1 MSAFVALLKK
11 EEMAL
16 FTSPIAYVVMSA
28 FLVIMG
34 YTFTLTLF
42 LTHVPTLVHLF
53 LQIYVLFL
61 LTVPIITMRLVAE
74 ERRLRT
80 LEILLTS
87 PLTEVSIVLAKFLAS
102 VSLIVVMLLLSSYT
116 YALALAVLGA
126 PDWGPIYSGYIGLLL
141 LGAALVAIGLMTSSM
156 VSNQVIAALLSLS
169 IFLVL
174 WIIDYLGW
182 LLPDPF
188 NALFVNLSL
197 LVHFR
202 PFATGSLFLSDAG
215 YFLSVTLLGLFVSVR
230 ALAWR

>member
-1 MSAFVALLKK
+1 MRPFLALLKK

-16 FTSPIAYVVMSA
+16 FTSPIAYVVMSV

-102 VSLIVVMLLLSSYT
+102 VSLIVVMLLLSYT
-116 YALALAVLGA
+116 YALTLAVMGA
-126 PDWGPIYSGYIGLLL
+126 PDWGPIYSGYIGLFL
-141 LGAALVAIGLMTSSM
+141 LGAALVAVGLMTSSL

-169 IFLVL
+169 LFLLL

>member
-1 MSAFVALLKK
+1 MKAFLALLKK

-80 LEILLTS
+80 LEMLLTS
-87 PLTEVSIVLAKFLAS
+87 PLTEASVILAKFLAS
-102 VSLIVVMLLLSSYT
+102 VSLIVVMLLLSYT
-116 YALALAVLGA
+116 YALTLAVLGA
-126 PDWGPIYSGYIGLLL
+126 PDWGPIYSGYVGLFL

-156 VSNQVIAALLSLS
+156 VSNQIIAALLSLS
-169 IFLVL
+169 IFLLL
-174 WIIDYLGW
+174 WIIDHLGW

-188 NALFVNLSL
+188 NAFVVNLSL

-202 PFATGSLFLSDAG
+202 PFATGSLFFSDAG
-215 YFLSVTLLGLFVSVR
+215 YFLSVTLLGLFISIR

>member
-1 MSAFVALLKK
+1 MRPFLALLKK

-42 LTHVPTLVHLF
+42 LTHAPTLVHLF
-53 LQIYVLFL
+53 FQIYVLFL
-61 LTVPIITMRLVAE
+61 LTVPITTMRLVAE

-87 PLTEVSIVLAKFLAS
+87 PITEASVVLAKFLAS
-102 VSLIVVMLLLSSYT
+102 LSLILVMLVLSLA
-116 YALALAVLGA
+116 YALALAILGA
-126 PDWGPIYSGYIGLLL
+126 PDWGPIYSGYIGLFL
-141 LGAALVAIGLMTSSM
+141 LGAALVGIGLMTSCM

-169 IFLVL
+169 VFLL
-174 WIIDYLGW
+174 FWIIDQFGW
-182 LLPDPF
+182 VLPDPF
-188 NALFVNLSL
+188 NALSVNLSL
-197 LVHFR
+197 LVHFT

-215 YFLSVTLLGLFVSVR
+215 YFISVALLALFFSVR
-230 ALAWR
+230 ALARR

>member
-1 MSAFVALLKK
+1 MSAFIALLKK

-16 FTSPIAYVVMSA
+16 FTSPIAYVVMSV

-87 PLTEVSIVLAKFLAS
+87 PLTEVSIVLAKFMAS
-102 VSLIVVMLLLSSYT
+102 VSLIVVMLLLSYT

-126 PDWGPIYSGYIGLLL
+126 PDWGPIYSGYIGLFL
-141 LGAALVAIGLMTSSM
+141 LGAALVAVGLMTSSL

-169 IFLVL
+169 LFLLL

-215 YFLSVTLLGLFVSVR
+215 YFLSVTLLGLFISVR

>member
-1 MSAFVALLKK
+1 MRAFLALLKK

-16 FTSPIAYVVMSA
+16 FTSPIAYVVMSV

-102 VSLIVVMLLLSSYT
+102 VSLIVVMLLLSYT
-116 YALALAVLGA
+116 YALTLAVMGA
-126 PDWGPIYSGYIGLLL
+126 PDWGPIYSGYIGLFL
-141 LGAALVAIGLMTSSM
+141 LGAALVAVGLMTSSL

-169 IFLVL
+169 LFLLL

-215 YFLSVTLLGLFVSVR
+215 YFLSVTLLGLFISVR

>member
-1 MSAFVALLKK
+1 MRAFLALLKK

-53 LQIYVLFL
+53 IQIYVLFL

-87 PLTEVSIVLAKFLAS
+87 PLSEVSIILAKFLAS
-102 VSLIVVMLLLSSYT
+102 LSLIVVMLLLSYT

-126 PDWGPIYSGYIGLLL
+126 PDWGPIYSGYVGLFL
-141 LGAALVAIGLMTSSM
+141 LGAALVAVGLMTSSM

>member
-16 FTSPIAYVVMSA
+16 FTSPIAYVVMAA

-87 PLTEVSIVLAKFLAS
+87 FSRNSWQA
-102 VSLIVVMLLLSSYT
+102 
-116 YALALAVLGA
+116 
-126 PDWGPIYSGYIGLLL
+126 
-141 LGAALVAIGLMTSSM
+141 
-156 VSNQVIAALLSLS
+156 
-169 IFLVL
+169 
-174 WIIDYLGW
+174 
-182 LLPDPF
+182 
-188 NALFVNLSL
+188 
-197 LVHFR
+197 
-202 PFATGSLFLSDAG
+202 
-215 YFLSVTLLGLFVSVR
+215 
-230 ALAWR
+230 